1 MAVFGSGILV
11 CATTGKMLVIGSII
25 WSVLVALVAFTSP
38 GLRDFV
44 VDNLLPRFRR
54 FVKGNKMI
62 GENEALDRPH
72 ELTERG
78 EVPRE

>member
-1 MAVFGSGILV
+1 MAVFGAGILV
-11 CATTGKMLVIGSII
+11 CATTGKMLLIGSIL

-54 FVKGNKMI
+54 FVKGNKTM
-62 GENEALDRPH
+62 GENEALDRPN
-72 ELTERG
+72 EAKEFFNQK
-78 EVPRE
+78 